1 MSKAQCR
8 TLLRSIAAVAVCLGL
23 AAGAAHAQN
32 ASQVTVSVRAGSEK
46 FDRAASLDQAVVLG
60 LDTFYGV
67 NKWLSIGPV
76 LALTRPNTN
85 GNDFISVISY
95 GVLNLGDTTSFFKA
109 SQPVSVLD
117 AALNVRVQLPGKKL
131 SPYATGGVGGYAMF
145 MDIQSNRGEKHHTG
159 VSFNVGAGVLY
170 ALSDRAG
177 ITADIRSTTFTDYDR
192 VALDPRFQG
201 APILGGFILPQS
213 KVEQTLFAENFK
225 PAPKAKSTVTN
236 FTFAFGFSYVPAF
249 FGAGGGQ

>member
-1 MSKAQCR
+1 MSKAHCR
-8 TLLRSIAAVAVCLGL
+8 FLVRSVAATAVCLGL
-23 AAGAAHAQN
+23 AAGAANAQYT
-32 ASQVTVSVRAGSEK
+32 SQVTVSVRAGQEK

-67 NKWLSIGPV
+67 NSWLSIGPV
-76 LALTRPNTN
+76 LSLTRPNTT
-85 GNDFISVISY
+85 GKDFISVISY
-95 GVLNLGDTTSFFKA
+95 GVLNLGDTTSFFEA

-145 MDIQSNRGEKHHTG
+145 MDIQSNRGEKHATG
-159 VSFNVGAGVLY
+159 VAFNVGAGVLW

-177 ITADIRSTTFTDYDR
+177 ITADVRSTTYTDYDR
-192 VALDPRFQG
+192 LALDPRFQG
-201 APILGGFILPQS
+201 AQINVTLGGGS
-213 KVEQTLFAENFK
+213 KVENSLFAENFK

-236 FTFAFGFSYVPAF
+236 FVFAFGFSYVPAF
-249 FGAGGGQ
+249 FGTGGGQ

>member
-1 MSKAQCR
+1 
-8 TLLRSIAAVAVCLGL
+8 VAVCLGL

-32 ASQVTVSVRAGSEK
+32 ASQVTVSVRGGQTK
-46 FDRAASLDQAVVLG
+46 FDRAASLDPAVMLG

-76 LALTRPNTN
+76 LSLTRPNTT
-85 GNDFISVISY
+85 GADFISVISY

-131 SPYATGGVGGYAMF
+131 SPYATGGIGGYAMF
-145 MDIQSNRGEKHHTG
+145 MDIQSNRGERHKTG
-159 VSFNVGAGVLY
+159 VAFNVGAGVLW

-177 ITADIRSTTFTDYDR
+177 ITADVRSTTYTDYDR

-201 APILGGFILPQS
+201 AQINTTLAPS

-249 FGAGGGQ
+249 FGTGGGQ